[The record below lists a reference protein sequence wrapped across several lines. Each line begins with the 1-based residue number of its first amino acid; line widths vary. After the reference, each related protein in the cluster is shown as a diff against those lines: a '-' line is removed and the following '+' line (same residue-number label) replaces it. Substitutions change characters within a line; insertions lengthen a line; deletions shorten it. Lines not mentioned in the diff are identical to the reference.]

1 MIQQFQLKSP
11 MKKKIMNIFSSSPGG
26 SSLKIFL
33 VVLAI
38 YALIAL
44 FTYLVW

>member
-1 MIQQFQLKSP
+1 
-11 MKKKIMNIFSSSPGG
+11 MNDNINNIPTPKPGG
-26 SSLKIFL
+26 SSLKVFL

-44 FTYLVW
+44 ITYLVW

>member
-1 MIQQFQLKSP
+1 MQTST
-11 MKKKIMNIFSSSPGG
+11 PGG
-26 SSLKIFL
+26 NSVKIFL

-44 FTYLVW
+44 ITYLVW

>member
-1 MIQQFQLKSP
+1 
-11 MKKKIMNIFSSSPGG
+11 MNIFTSSPGG
-26 SSLKIFL
+26 NSLKIFL

-44 FTYLVW
+44 VTYLVW

>member
-1 MIQQFQLKSP
+1 
-11 MKKKIMNIFSSSPGG
+11 MKNKINKMLTSTPGG
-26 SSLKIFL
+26 NTVKTVL

-44 FTYLVW
+44 ITYLVW